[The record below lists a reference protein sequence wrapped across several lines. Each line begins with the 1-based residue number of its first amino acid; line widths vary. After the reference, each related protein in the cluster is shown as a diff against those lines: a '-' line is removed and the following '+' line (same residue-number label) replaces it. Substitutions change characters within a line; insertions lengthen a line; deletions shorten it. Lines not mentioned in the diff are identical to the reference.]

1 MGWWRKANY
10 QNKVEE
16 STSYHHSQEIASH
29 PSYRVHSQA
38 VAACSCS
45 YLAKS
50 RTKSYYL
57 YIKKHCASTSSKE
70 EVGVFVNISC
80 LTW

>member
-29 PSYRVHSQA
+29 PSYCVHSQA

-57 YIKKHCASTSSKE
+57 YIKKTTLAPVEKKKLESLLIF
-70 EVGVFVNISC
+70 FV
-80 LTW
+80 